1 MDRSPVMVRRLNRN
15 QQVVSGG
22 VIESIWRGTCGEELM
37 LKVDQDRR
45 YPADRRFFSLLLA
58 NILAG

>member
-1 MDRSPVMVRRLNRN
+1 MVRRLNRN